1 MIFDSYAITG
11 FGTSVTVGVSV
22 GTGDSVTVGVSV
34 GTGDAVTV
42 GVSVG
47 TGEAVT
53 IGVSV
58 GLGAAIIVI
67 NDSTQFIKFVV
78 YSAHKLPSLTARPNK
93 YVFEMSGISVYSYIS
108 FAVFVFV
115 SNSKTLFGELKYNF
129 PL

>member
-11 FGTSVTVGVSV
+11 FGTSVTLGVSV
-22 GTGDSVTVGVSV
+22 GTGDAVTVGVSV

-42 GVSVG
+42 GVSV
-47 TGEAVT
+47 T

-58 GLGAAIIVI
+58 GLGAVIIVI
-67 NDSTQFIKFVV
+67 NDSTPFIKFVV

>member
-11 FGTSVTVGVSV
+11 FGASVTVGVSV
-22 GTGDSVTVGVSV
+22 GTGDTVTVGVSV
-34 GTGDAVTV
+34 GTGDTVTV
-42 GVSVG
+42 GVS
-47 TGEAVT
+47 VT

-67 NDSTQFIKFVV
+67 NDSTPFIKFVV
-78 YSAHKLPSLTARPNK
+78 YSAHKLSSLTARPNK
-93 YVFEMSGISVYSYIS
+93 YVFEMSGIFVYSYIS